1 LQQHRLSIAYASHH
15 VLLVP
20 LPGAL
25 PEAGLGVAPV
35 VPVQHI
41 LIPAEPQ
48 TGAPSWALRSY
59 PSQEVG
65 GWVQAIQSVL
75 GDAGKYAGLSAQSR
89 SAALEFVQRGEQE
102 WGRFLAR
109 CEQLG

>member
-1 LQQHRLSIAYASHH
+1 M
-15 VLLVP
+15 
-20 LPGAL
+20 
-25 PEAGLGVAPV
+25 

-41 LIPAEPQ
+41 QIPEDPH
-48 TGAPSWALRSY
+48 TGTPSWALRRY

-75 GDAGKYAGLSAQSR
+75 GDAGEYAGLSAQSR
-89 SAALEFVQRGEQE
+89 SAAIEFVQRGEQE
-102 WGRFLAR
+102 WGLFLAR